1 MMYDP
6 LIHIPKYLI
15 HDPVNDNSVC
25 LADRL
30 MTVKRQLDHLTNLYK
45 LKNLEEKFKNLS
57 IAHDMTKQERNCK
70 DLVEE
75 AKKNNPLR
83 IQRETTYTEQGG
95 APGAMQIV
103 RLRKMH

>member
-57 IAHDMTKQERNCK
+57 IAHDMTKQERKECK
-70 DLVEE
+70 DGRRS
-75 AKKNNPLR
+75 KKTIR
-83 IQRETTYTEQGG
+83 
-95 APGAMQIV
+95 
-103 RLRKMH
+103 